1 MRVALLLRGVN
12 VGGVTVRSADLRAL
26 LADAG
31 LGDVT
36 TVLASGN
43 AVVMAPDAGAGTAA
57 AAAAAAQTAESALQT
72 RYGRRIRVLGIAI
85 ETLAAV
91 VAAYPHA
98 EDDEHTPYVVFELER
113 GVASELAAIEP
124 GEDERIAAREGVI
137 HWSNPK
143 GTTLTSRFAKAL
155 ERTAK
160 DRVTTRNLRTLRKVL
175 AAA

>member
-12 VGGVTVRSADLRAL
+12 VGGVTVRSADLRSL

-43 AVVMAPDAGAGTAA
+43 AVVTAPDAA
-57 AAAAAAQTAESALQT
+57 AAARLAESALET
-72 RYGRRIRVLGIAI
+72 RYGRRIRVLGIPI
-85 ETLAAV
+85 ESLSAV
-91 VAAYPHA
+91 VADYPHA
-98 EDDEHTPYVVFELER
+98 EDDEHTPYVVFELEP
-113 GVASELAAIEP
+113 GALAELASAETA
-124 GEDERIAAREGVI
+124 EDEPVAVGDGVI

-143 GTTLTSRFAKAL
+143 GTTLSSPFAKAL
-155 ERTAK
+155 ERRGK

>member
-12 VGGVTVRSADLRAL
+12 VGGVTVRSAELREL
-26 LADAG
+26 LETAG
-31 LGDVT
+31 MDDVA

-43 AVVMAPDAGAGTAA
+43 AVVTTTDAVSATAA
-57 AAAAAAQTAESALQT
+57 AETALEA
-72 RYGRRIRVLGIAI
+72 RYGRRIRVLGITIDA
-85 ETLAAV
+85 LAAV
-91 VAAYPHA
+91 VADYPHV
-98 EDDEHTPYVVFELER
+98 EDDEHTPYVVFELEPGR
-113 GVASELAAIEP
+113 VAELAALEAGA
-124 GEDERIAAREGVI
+124 GESIALGDGVL

-143 GTTLTSRFAKAL
+143 GTTLTSPFAKAL